1 MCKRANKRNKT
12 NVKYSNI
19 LCCKENIEDNDN
31 KKQV

>member
-1 MCKRANKRNKT
+1 MFKRSKKRNKT

-19 LCCKENIEDNDN
+19 LCCKENTEDNDN